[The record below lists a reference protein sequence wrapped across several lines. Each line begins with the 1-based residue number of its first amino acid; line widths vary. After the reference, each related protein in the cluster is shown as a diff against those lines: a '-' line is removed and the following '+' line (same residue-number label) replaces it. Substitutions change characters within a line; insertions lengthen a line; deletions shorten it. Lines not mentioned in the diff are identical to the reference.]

1 MPYSSFLSPIVPGIA
16 AASGLYIILI
26 MLLIC
31 LTMYSRQ
38 RKKAYLYMVAAFL
51 FIMAYEGVNIH
62 FAFSGSLR
70 QGNYPEGAD
79 WLQAFS
85 LLLLNFA
92 VYQLYHRMN
101 RRLRALLIVMA
112 LLYVVPLLSP
122 GFLEGAGSWQAGYI
136 DLCQL
141 GTVMIGLFGMAPRVG
156 QRKKYTAGLAVY
168 FIYISVHLLN
178 NLIPLEKTWIP
189 AIWIWLPLLFYT
201 LLFFILFTRIVEQM
215 QSIYRS
221 SITDGLTNLYNRR
234 FFTRQ
239 LNRYVDQGLKVSLI
253 FCDIDNF
260 KKLNDT
266 EGHARADQVL
276 KQVAAIIEEEV
287 DETGLAGRYGGEELV
302 ALIVDKRAKVSRIA
316 EQIRARVEAETIVT
330 LSVGYSVLRAG
341 TNAGTL
347 ISQADQAMYRS
358 KTTGK
363 NKVTAYRSS
372 NPPAAAGTA
381 PSAESANT

>member
-62 FAFSGSLR
+62 FAFSGSPR
-70 QGNYPEGAD
+70 QGSYPEGAD

-85 LLLLNFA
+85 FLLLNFA

-101 RRLRALLIVMA
+101 RRLRVLLIVMA

-122 GFLEGAGSWQAGYI
+122 GFLEGAESWQAGYI

-156 QRKKYTAGLAVY
+156 QRRKYTAGLAVY
-168 FIYISVHLLN
+168 FVYILVHMLN

-287 DETGLAGRYGGEELV
+287 DEAGLAGRYGGEELV

-341 TNAGTL
+341 INAGAL

-372 NPPAAAGTA
+372 NPPAAVGTS
-381 PSAESANT
+381 PSAESTNT

>member
-85 LLLLNFA
+85 FLLLNFA

-122 GFLEGAGSWQAGYI
+122 GFLEGGGSWQAGYI

-168 FIYISVHLLN
+168 FVYILVHLLN

-287 DETGLAGRYGGEELV
+287 DEAGLAGRYGGEELV

-372 NPPAAAGTA
+372 NPPAAAGTS

>member
-38 RKKAYLYMVAAFL
+38 HKKAYLYMVAAFL

-70 QGNYPEGAD
+70 QGSYPEGAD

-85 LLLLNFA
+85 FLLLNFA

-101 RRLRALLIVMA
+101 RRLRVLLIVMA

-122 GFLEGAGSWQAGYI
+122 GFLEGTGSWQAGYI

-168 FIYISVHLLN
+168 FVYILVHLLN

-276 KQVAAIIEEEV
+276 KQVASIIEEEV
-287 DETGLAGRYGGEELV
+287 DEAGLAGRYGGEELV

>member
-1 MPYSSFLSPIVPGIA
+1 MPYSSFLSPVVPGIA

-62 FAFSGSLR
+62 FAFSESPR
-70 QGNYPEGAD
+70 QGIYPEWAD

-85 LLLLNFA
+85 FLLLNFA

-101 RRLRALLIVMA
+101 RRLQALLIVMA
-112 LLYVVPLLSP
+112 CLYIVPLLSP
-122 GFLEGAGSWQAGYI
+122 GFLEGNGSWQAGYI

-141 GTVMIGLFGMAPRVG
+141 GTVMIGLTGMAPRIG

-168 FIYISVHLLN
+168 FMYISVHLLN
-178 NLIPLEKTWIP
+178 RLIPLEPTWIT

-201 LLFFILFTRIVEQM
+201 VLFFILFTRIVEQM

-239 LNRYVDQGLKVSLI
+239 LNRYVDQGLKASLI

-266 EGHARADQVL
+266 EGHARADLVL

-287 DETGLAGRYGGEELV
+287 DEAGLAGRYGGEELV

-330 LSVGYSVLRAG
+330 LSVGYSSLRAG
-341 TNAGTL
+341 MNAGTL

-363 NKVTAYRSS
+363 NKVTAYRSA
-372 NPPAAAGTA
+372 NPSAAVGTA
-381 PSAESANT
+381 PSADSANT